1 MDKEELAAYAA
12 QTLLWGSAYAM
23 DIEAMARLKIPSM
36 LFGPWG
42 KDILTRWERVN
53 KASLYE
59 KTPDVLKNFIEQM
72 FDK

>member
-12 QTLLWGSAYAM
+12 QTPLWGSAYAM
-23 DIEAMARLKIPSM
+23 DIEAMAKLRSSM

-42 KDILTRWERVN
+42 KDIHTRWERVN

-59 KTPDVLKNFIEQM
+59 KNAGCIKKLYRTNV
-72 FDK
+72 